1 MMTPSNDQNSCVS
14 VISGHLPPFSLMM
27 VAETLVSLIGTSLF
41 FNFAKRS
48 MLREWNDWIYRVR
61 VSAGLR
67 GRVEKDGD
75 QFFAI

>member
-1 MMTPSNDQNSCVS
+1 
-14 VISGHLPPFSLMM
+14 MM